1 MKSKLIS
8 LANLSAKDLEK
19 IKNLERRLGI
29 TLLAYSW
36 CQGPELA
43 NLDQKNL
50 DDIKKLEKELGISLV
65 ALEEDKAA

>member
-8 LANLSAKDLEK
+8 LANLSDKDLEK
-19 IKNLERRLGI
+19 IKNLESRLGV

-50 DDIKKLEKELGISLV
+50 DDIKKLEEELGISLV
-65 ALEEDKAA
+65 ALDEDKAA